1 MSSFWSGRCQAR
13 PLPRRVDSI
22 YESLKK
28 SSRGLQNNFRY
39 RRAGIHLE
47 SAGAKANLVLPRLSV
62 LAARWRPSVR
72 PFISVRLL
80 LFDESVRRACRLDQL
95 SSPYL
100 SYFTIV
106 HYSWDVRAPVEHRN
120 VSLTPPPLPP
130 HFILTLKEKRRRPK
144 GRSTRTRSVRRGE
157 RASPEKS

>member
-28 SSRGLQNNFRY
+28 KQQRITKQFQIC
-39 RRAGIHLE
+39 AGIHLE